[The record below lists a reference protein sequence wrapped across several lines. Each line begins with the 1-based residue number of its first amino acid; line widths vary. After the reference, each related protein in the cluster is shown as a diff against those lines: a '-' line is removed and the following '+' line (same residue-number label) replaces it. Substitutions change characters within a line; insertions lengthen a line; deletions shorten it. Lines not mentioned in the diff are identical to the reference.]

1 MWLATVE
8 LYGCSPEERKYL
20 IFVKA
25 ESSNRNDI
33 NTRYRKVSR
42 KFLELTK
49 GQTQHGDHNRGQRCT
64 EEEHNIIGAAISTVR
79 GPASLDREKKQTLIC
94 CVITAQNE

>member
-8 LYGCSPEERKYL
+8 LYGSTPEERDL

-33 NTRYRKVSR
+33 NTRCRKISR

-49 GQTQHGDHNRGQRCT
+49 
-64 EEEHNIIGAAISTVR
+64 E
-79 GPASLDREKKQTLIC
+79 
-94 CVITAQNE
+94 